1 MLCSTT
7 LPMQMANNSF
17 VFCEV
22 GPFTQCLHKFKHDMM
37 QEVTCSC
44 VFKAACQK
52 QSQLMTICFWFELQ
66 VYVWV
71 FFFFFGTTWLIQ
83 ITTCLCEPSVPEMI
97 MQEVWSEGSV
107 SFVELEDE
115 LELLLNMGVIWP
127 FKAELHQLEFTNNYE
142 DTESEFWCN

>member
-1 MLCSTT
+1 
-7 LPMQMANNSF
+7 
-17 VFCEV
+17 
-22 GPFTQCLHKFKHDMM
+22 
-37 QEVTCSC
+37 
-44 VFKAACQK
+44 
-52 QSQLMTICFWFELQ
+52 
-66 VYVWV
+66 
-71 FFFFFGTTWLIQ
+71 
-83 ITTCLCEPSVPEMI
+83 MI